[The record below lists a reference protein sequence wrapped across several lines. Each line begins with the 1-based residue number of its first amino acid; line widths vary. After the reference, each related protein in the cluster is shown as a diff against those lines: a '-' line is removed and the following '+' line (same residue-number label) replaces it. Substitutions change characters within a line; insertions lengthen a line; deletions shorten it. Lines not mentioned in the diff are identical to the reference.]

1 MLHHVELYVSNLHD
15 SIHAWEWL
23 LCEQLGYTLYQS
35 WPEGRSY
42 RYGETYFVFVQTEEA
57 HLTPPYHRK
66 KTGLN
71 HLAFH
76 ASSLAQL
83 EEVRQQLISH
93 GFRELYADRFPTQVD
108 RIMQHYFLKTR
119 TASKLNSWQRC
130 ERFLENFL
138 KVCENNCKLEV
149 DLLD

>member
-42 RYGETYFVFVQTEEA
+42 RYGETYFVFVQTEKT
-57 HLTPPYHRK
+57 HLAPPYHRK

-83 EEVRQQLISH
+83 EEVRQQLTSH
-93 GFRELYADRFPTQVD
+93 GFRELYADRFPHAGGPDYTALFFEDPD
-108 RIMQHYFLKTR
+108 RI
-119 TASKLNSWQRC
+119 
-130 ERFLENFL
+130 
-138 KVCENNCKLEV
+138 KVELV
-149 DLLD
+149 ATM

>member
-15 SIHAWEWL
+15 SIRAWEWL
-23 LCEQLGYTLYQS
+23 LCEQLGYMLYQS

-42 RYGETYFVFVQTEEA
+42 RYGETYLVFVQTEETYLA
-57 HLTPPYHRK
+57 PPYHRK

-83 EEVRQQLISH
+83 EEVRQQLTSH
-93 GFRELYADRFPTQVD
+93 GFRELYADRFPHAGGPNYTALFFEDPD
-108 RIMQHYFLKTR
+108 RI
-119 TASKLNSWQRC
+119 
-130 ERFLENFL
+130 
-138 KVCENNCKLEV
+138 KVELV
-149 DLLD
+149 ATM

>member
-15 SIHAWEWL
+15 SIRAWEWL

-42 RYGETYFVFVQTEEA
+42 RYGETYLVFVQTEEA

-83 EEVRQQLISH
+83 EEVRQQLTSH
-93 GFRELYADRFPTQVD
+93 GFRELYADRFPHAGGPNYTALFFEDPD
-108 RIMQHYFLKTR
+108 RI
-119 TASKLNSWQRC
+119 
-130 ERFLENFL
+130 
-138 KVCENNCKLEV
+138 KVELV
-149 DLLD
+149 ATM

>member
-15 SIHAWEWL
+15 SIQAWEWL

-42 RYGETYFVFVQTEEA
+42 RYGETYLVFVQTEEA

-83 EEVRQQLISH
+83 EEVRQQLASH
-93 GFRELYADRFPTQVD
+93 GFRELYADRFPHAGGPNYTALFFEDPD
-108 RIMQHYFLKTR
+108 RI
-119 TASKLNSWQRC
+119 
-130 ERFLENFL
+130 
-138 KVCENNCKLEV
+138 KVELV
-149 DLLD
+149 AAM

>member
-15 SIHAWEWL
+15 SIRAWEWL

-93 GFRELYADRFPTQVD
+93 GFRELYADRFPHAGGPNYTALFFEDPD
-108 RIMQHYFLKTR
+108 RI
-119 TASKLNSWQRC
+119 
-130 ERFLENFL
+130 
-138 KVCENNCKLEV
+138 KVELV
-149 DLLD
+149 ATM

>member
-1 MLHHVELYVSNLHD
+1 MLHHVELYVSNLHK
-15 SIHAWEWL
+15 SVGAWEWL
-23 LCEQLGYTLYQS
+23 LCEQLGYTIYQS

-42 RYGETYFVFVQTEEA
+42 RYGDTYLVFVQTKED

-83 EEVRQQLISH
+83 EEIRRQLTAR
-93 GFRELYADRFPTQVD
+93 GFHELYADRFPHAGGSNYTALFFEDPD
-108 RIMQHYFLKTR
+108 RI
-119 TASKLNSWQRC
+119 
-130 ERFLENFL
+130 
-138 KVCENNCKLEV
+138 KVELV
-149 DLLD
+149 ATM

>member
-15 SIHAWEWL
+15 SIRAWEWL
-23 LCEQLGYTLYQS
+23 LCEQLGYMLYQS

-42 RYGETYFVFVQTEEA
+42 RYGETYLVFVQTEKT
-57 HLTPPYHRK
+57 HLAPPYHRK

-83 EEVRQQLISH
+83 EEVRQQLTSH
-93 GFRELYADRFPTQVD
+93 GFRELYADRFPHAGGPDYTALFFEDPD
-108 RIMQHYFLKTR
+108 RI
-119 TASKLNSWQRC
+119 
-130 ERFLENFL
+130 
-138 KVCENNCKLEV
+138 KVELV
-149 DLLD
+149 ATM

>member
-1 MLHHVELYVSNLHD
+1 MLHHVELYVSNLHN
-15 SIHAWEWL
+15 STQAWEWL

-42 RYGETYFVFVQTEEA
+42 RYGETYLVFVQTEKT
-57 HLTPPYHRK
+57 HLAPPYHRK

-83 EEVRQQLISH
+83 EEVRQQLASH
-93 GFRELYADRFPTQVD
+93 GFRELYADRFPHAGGPNYTALFFEDPD
-108 RIMQHYFLKTR
+108 RI
-119 TASKLNSWQRC
+119 
-130 ERFLENFL
+130 
-138 KVCENNCKLEV
+138 KVELV
-149 DLLD
+149 ATM

>member
-42 RYGETYFVFVQTEEA
+42 RYGETYLVFVQTEKT
-57 HLTPPYHRK
+57 HLAPPYHRK

-83 EEVRQQLISH
+83 EEVRQQLASH
-93 GFRELYADRFPTQVD
+93 GFRELYADRFPHAGGPNYTALFFEDPD
-108 RIMQHYFLKTR
+108 RI
-119 TASKLNSWQRC
+119 
-130 ERFLENFL
+130 
-138 KVCENNCKLEV
+138 KVELV
-149 DLLD
+149 ATM

>member
-42 RYGETYFVFVQTEEA
+42 RYGETYLVFVQTEEA

-83 EEVRQQLISH
+83 EEVRQQLASH
-93 GFRELYADRFPTQVD
+93 GFRELYADRFPHAGGPNYAALFFEDPD
-108 RIMQHYFLKTR
+108 RI
-119 TASKLNSWQRC
+119 
-130 ERFLENFL
+130 
-138 KVCENNCKLEV
+138 KVELV
-149 DLLD
+149 ATM